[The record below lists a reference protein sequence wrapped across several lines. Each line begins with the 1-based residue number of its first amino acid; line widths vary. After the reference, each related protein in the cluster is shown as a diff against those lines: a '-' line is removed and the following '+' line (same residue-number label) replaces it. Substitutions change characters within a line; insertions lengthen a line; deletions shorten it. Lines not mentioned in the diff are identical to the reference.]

1 MSAGI
6 QNVIIDQGSD
16 WFITFV
22 YKNSDGTPINL
33 AGYNANLQLRTNYD
47 AASSAL
53 SLATG
58 YLGVKST
65 SSDAINVASAT
76 FTVAKTAA
84 FTVGQTVRA
93 ASTVSPENF
102 QQGLVTAIV
111 ADTSVTINST
121 VVGGSGTYA
130 DWTFSTGNPGITIVP
145 ALGQINVHATAAQT
159 NAIVAGEYVYDLE
172 LTSESGIITRLVQ
185 GRAIVTPQVTR

>member
-6 QNVIIDQGSD
+6 QNVTIDQGSD
-16 WFITFV
+16 WFITFI
-22 YKNSDGTPINL
+22 YKDSNGDPIDL
-33 AGYNANLQLRTNYD
+33 SGYNANLQLRTSYD
-47 AASSAL
+47 ASSTAL
-53 SLATG
+53 NLVTG

-65 SSDAINVASAT
+65 SSDAINVASTT

-102 QQGLVTAIV
+102 QQGLVTAIIP
-111 ADTSVTINST
+111 DTSVTINST
-121 VVGGSGTYA
+121 VIGGSGTYS
-130 DWTFSTGNPGITIVP
+130 DWIFSSGNPGITIIP
-145 ALGQINVHATAAQT
+145 LLGQINVHATAAQT
-159 NAIVAGEYVYDLE
+159 GAIIAGEYVYDLE
-172 LTSESGIITRLVQ
+172 LTSENGIITRIIQ